1 MEDAL
6 LSRLDEL
13 ADDFLGS
20 AYVSLTPAEFERLC
34 LSFTVL
40 RDEIGAGLT
49 EAKEALKGQRD
60 CLEKERAV
68 AVGKL
73 QFQVAGLRAQLDSSR
88 SAARQQQVQHTLQ
101 LAAAWRRVA
110 ELGGNPEE
118 AAMEKK
124 KLVAAKAATEQAE
137 RKAEALRAGLK
148 LEIESLNENIEE
160 LTAQLSAKEDKL
172 RVTEE
177 YATVM
182 RRDLTAAQRT
192 CRDREKEST
201 DLKEKLTKTKEELG
215 AVRSLRDRL
224 DLRLGDTQR
233 ELIPRGGAPGQVA
246 GGAVWPWADD
256 SDGHGLA
263 ARPAGCGGRRHR
275 RPRPP
280 GRTATENRS
289 ARQPG
294 HGDSAALSFYQDV
307 QQYSILYT
315 GCYYSTRYQ
324 LARTRHIYICMPSV
338 VTHASGKT

>member
-6 LSRLDEL
+6 LGRLDEL

-49 EAKEALKGQRD
+49 EAKEALKSQRD

-137 RKAEALRAGLK
+137 RKAEANRGEAEALRAGLK
-148 LEIESLNENIEE
+148 LEIESLNENI
-160 LTAQLSAKEDKL
+160 D
-172 RVTEE
+172 
-177 YATVM
+177 
-182 RRDLTAAQRT
+182 
-192 CRDREKEST
+192 
-201 DLKEKLTKTKEELG
+201 
-215 AVRSLRDRL
+215 
-224 DLRLGDTQR
+224 
-233 ELIPRGGAPGQVA
+233 
-246 GGAVWPWADD
+246 
-256 SDGHGLA
+256 LA
-263 ARPAGCGGRRHR
+263 AALAGERRRRASPARHRVGAAVGDPRRCRRHG
-275 RPRPP
+275 PRC
-280 GRTATENRS
+280 
-289 ARQPG
+289 ARE
-294 HGDSAALSFYQDV
+294 GDA
-307 QQYSILYT
+307 
-315 GCYYSTRYQ
+315 
-324 LARTRHIYICMPSV
+324 
-338 VTHASGKT
+338 

>member
-49 EAKEALKGQRD
+49 EAKEALKSQRD
-60 CLEKERAV
+60 SLEKERAV
-68 AVGKL
+68 AVSKL

-137 RKAEALRAGLK
+137 RKAEANRGEAEALRAGLK

-160 LTAQLSAKEDKL
+160 LTAQLSAKEDTGA
-172 RVTEE
+172 RC
-177 YATVM
+177 AS
-182 RRDLTAAQRT
+182 RR
-192 CRDREKEST
+192 
-201 DLKEKLTKTKEELG
+201 
-215 AVRSLRDRL
+215 
-224 DLRLGDTQR
+224 
-233 ELIPRGGAPGQVA
+233 
-246 GGAVWPWADD
+246 
-256 SDGHGLA
+256 
-263 ARPAGCGGRRHR
+263 RRR
-275 RPRPP
+275 RR
-280 GRTATENRS
+280 
-289 ARQPG
+289 
-294 HGDSAALSFYQDV
+294 
-307 QQYSILYT
+307 
-315 GCYYSTRYQ
+315 
-324 LARTRHIYICMPSV
+324 
-338 VTHASGKT
+338 